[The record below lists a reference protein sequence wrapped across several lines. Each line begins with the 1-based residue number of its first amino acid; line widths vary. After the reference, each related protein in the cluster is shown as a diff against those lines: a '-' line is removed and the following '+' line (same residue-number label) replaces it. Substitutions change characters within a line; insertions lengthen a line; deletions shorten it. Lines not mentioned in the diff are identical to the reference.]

1 MASTSTKALFTKI
14 KILGAGDGR
23 LELSN
28 NQIYAL
34 FAYSCHDLGWDLAK
48 DLDLA
53 FVDLPTTNYFS
64 TPLGWFEDLDTQDDI
79 SGERV
84 LDALQRGISKD
95 EDFGL
100 FIHNLASLHKRRL
113 KYRRIL
119 SGQPR
124 PTMDQVGPRSL
135 LEYGVVEARLLSSWM
150 IWRKW
155 IFDIDNRS
163 GQETGY
169 LFEPIL
175 ASCIGGEPFGS
186 KNSPVKRIGS
196 DGKPANKG
204 RQIDCYV
211 ASERT
216 AYEFKLRVTI
226 AASGQGRFAEE
237 LSFPAEC
244 KATGLNPILLVLD
257 PTPSHRLTD
266 LSAEFEA
273 NGGSVLIGHD
283 AWNHMDDKAGP
294 VMATFINTYI
304 KPPLER
310 MATFDESSLV
320 DISLSWTDEKIT
332 IAGSAGEYVVQRD
345 QSEEKSSRIV

>member
-1 MASTSTKALFTKI
+1 MASTNTKTLFTKL
-14 KILGAGDGR
+14 KILGAGDGK
-23 LELSN
+23 LEISN
-28 NQIYAL
+28 NQIRAL
-34 FAYSCHDLGWDLAK
+34 LDFSCKNLNWDITADLGLNPIG
-48 DLDLA
+48 
-53 FVDLPTTNYFS
+53 LPDTDYFATS
-64 TPLGWFEDLDTQDDI
+64 LEWFENLDTEEDFAT
-79 SGERV
+79 GEV
-84 LDALQRGISKD
+84 LEAIQRGISKN

-100 FIHNLASLHKRRL
+100 FIHNLTSLHKRRL

-119 SGQPR
+119 SEQPR

-175 ASCIGGEPFGS
+175 ASCIGGEPVGS
-186 KNSPVKRIGS
+186 KNSPVKRIGA
-196 DGKPANKG
+196 DGKPAKNG

-211 ASERT
+211 AT
-216 AYEFKLRVTI
+216 DKKAYEFKLRVTI

-244 KATGLNPILLVLD
+244 RAAGLTPILLVLD

-266 LSAEFEA
+266 LSAAFEA
-273 NGGSVLIGHD
+273 NGGSVLIGEE
-283 AWNHMDDKAGP
+283 AWAHMDREAGP
-294 VMATFINTYI
+294 VMAVFIETYI
-304 KPPLER
+304 KPPLAR

-320 DISLSWTDEKIT
+320 DISLSWTNERII
-332 IAGSAGEYVVQRD
+332 IAEPVGSYIVQRKQRED
-345 QSEEKSSRIV
+345 

>member
-1 MASTSTKALFTKI
+1 MASTSTRTLFTKL
-14 KILGAGDGR
+14 KVLGAGDGK

-28 NQIYAL
+28 NQIHALLGYACSNL
-34 FAYSCHDLGWDLAK
+34 KWDISEDIGLQPM
-48 DLDLA
+48 
-53 FVDLPTTNYFS
+53 DLPSTNYFEA
-64 TPLGWFEDLDTQDDI
+64 PLSWFEALDTDSD
-79 SGERV
+79 SAPESV

-119 SGQPR
+119 SEQPR

-135 LEYGVVEARLLSSWM
+135 LEYGVAEARLLSSWM

-175 ASCIGGEPFGS
+175 ASCIGGEPIGS

-196 DGKPANKG
+196 DGKPTKNG

-211 ASERT
+211 AAETT

-226 AASGQGRFAEE
+226 AASGQGRFGEE
-237 LSFPAEC
+237 LSFPVEC
-244 KATGLNPILLVLD
+244 KAAGLTPVLLVLD

-266 LSAEFEA
+266 LSKAFEES
-273 NGGSVLIGHD
+273 GGFVLIGDD
-283 AWNHMDDKAGP
+283 AWNHMDEQAGQ
-294 VMATFINTYI
+294 VMATFIDTYI
-304 KPPLER
+304 KPPLAK

-320 DISLSWTDEKIT
+320 DISLSWSDERIT
-332 IAGSAGEYVVQRD
+332 IAEPSGEYIV
-345 QSEEKSSRIV
+345 SRKHPKD